1 VRALVLALLL
11 PVVASCAASRGTFA
25 SPHDYADYR
34 EFALS
39 RELGERL
46 ATGWRYLRKHP
57 HGEYKPEVGKWFFPA
72 EEKFFTSAAH
82 TIGGAMAYLE
92 LMPDG
97 PHAIEAKRFVD
108 AYEKERIEGPLREK
122 RALEEA
128 RKKAESARKALGDA
142 VEAWT
147 RRALAIESWKEP
159 RAALDGTKFGEEY
172 NTKPAPVC
180 DEDGC
185 SKYYTFVYPV
195 PDVSTAMDR
204 TAILEVRLEITAKLL
219 TAVTLVLPKR
229 GFVLWLEGSEG
240 RSVNTT
246 DPNTRTESVVRARNR
261 VESIVREVR
270 GGSCTTDE
278 EDLLRRITCGDVR
291 VAIGTT
297 PAGDDVVRI
306 FSLK

>member
-1 VRALVLALLL
+1 MRRTLAIAVLALG
-11 PVVASCAASRGTFA
+11 CAASRGTFA
-25 SPHDYADYR
+25 PPHDYADYR

-39 RELGERL
+39 RELGDRL
-46 ATGWRYLRKHP
+46 ATGWRYLRRHP
-57 HGEYKPEVGKWFFPA
+57 HGEYHDDVAKWFFPA
-72 EEKFFTSAAH
+72 EEKFFNSAAH

-108 AYEKERIEGPLREK
+108 AYEKERIEGPIREK

-147 RRALAIESWKEP
+147 RRALAVESWREP
-159 RAALDGTKFGEEY
+159 VTALANTKFGDEY
-172 NTKPAPVC
+172 NTTKPAPIC
-180 DEDGC
+180 DDDGC

-204 TAILEVRLEITAKLL
+204 TAILEVRLETAAKLL

-240 RSVNTT
+240 KSVNTT

-261 VESIVREVR
+261 IESIVREVR
-270 GGSCTTDE
+270 GGGCTTDE
-278 EDLLRRITCGDVR
+278 EDLLRRITCGDLR